1 MTQLNS
7 SLNEWRAVAAHADEL
22 KSVHLR
28 DLTAADPKRWQSFHV
43 EHDTWL
49 LDMSRQRITAKTLPL
64 LFDLARAADLPARRA
79 AMFRGDPIN
88 STEQRAVL
96 HTALRSDFAGPAAV
110 QAEVRDSR
118 KKLADFAA
126 AVRSGRKL
134 GTTGK
139 KFKHVVNIGIG
150 GSELG
155 PRLVCDAL
163 KHEWSGGTP
172 PHFVSNVDPTQL
184 EELILRTY
192 PAENFVLGCS

>member
-7 SLNEWRAVAAHADEL
+7 SLKEWGAVAAHAEEL
-22 KSVHLR
+22 KDTHLR
-28 DLTAADPKRWQSFHV
+28 DLAAADPKRWQSFHV

-134 GTTGK
+134 GTHGQEIQTRREYR
-139 KFKHVVNIGIG
+139 HRR
-150 GSELG
+150 LG
-155 PRLVCDAL
+155 FGAAPRLRRPQ
-163 KHEWSGGTP
+163 T
-172 PHFVSNVDPTQL
+172 
-184 EELILRTY
+184 
-192 PAENFVLGCS
+192 